1 MALPFPDFPREKPP
15 DYRVDWS
22 KKPRGLDAHP
32 GTAPFIMNADGLGA
46 LFVSSGLHDGPLP
59 THYEPVESP
68 IENPLYRQ
76 QRNPV
81 FKNWAYAWSRR
92 TIIMNAIRGVFS
104 PGGVNLHASSPPK
117 EDDWKLVADGP
128 LAAVVQLES
137 LERFVFVMSLLE
149 GYSEHECSILLN
161 RSRREIAAART
172 LALQHLGEP
181 DCYIEMHTRRKDIR
195 AISTADL

>member
-1 MALPFPDFPREKPP
+1 MRVGWVGEVHKLDNARARSEAVTVYTTHSDFCRLFKE
-15 DYRVDWS
+15 DM
-22 KKPRGLDAHP
+22 RGLYALSLVL
-32 GTAPFIMNADGLGA
+32 TADSELAERCFVAGLDDCIKG
-46 LFVSSGLHDGPLP
+46 
-59 THYEPVESP
+59 
-68 IENPLYRQ
+68 
-76 QRNPV
+76 NPV